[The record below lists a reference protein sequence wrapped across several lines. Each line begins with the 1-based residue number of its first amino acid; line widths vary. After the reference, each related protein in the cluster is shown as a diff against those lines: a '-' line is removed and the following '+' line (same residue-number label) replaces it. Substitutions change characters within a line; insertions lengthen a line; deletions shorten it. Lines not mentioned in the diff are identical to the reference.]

1 MAFITIVGRG
11 GFITKFFWM
20 LITLLT
26 LGVDGK
32 LVVRDDATYNVASS
46 AFIDTGKS
54 IGVPTSGQMMYLF
67 TGSRTPVYA
76 ADLAKR
82 RSAFQRRRRTAWR
95 RTTWKTKTTQ

>member
-32 LVVRDDATYNVASS
+32 LAVRDDAIYNVASS
-46 AFIDTGKS
+46 AFIGTG
-54 IGVPTSGQMMYLF
+54 
-67 TGSRTPVYA
+67 
-76 ADLAKR
+76 
-82 RSAFQRRRRTAWR
+82 RSFGIPIPGHMIYS
-95 RTTWKTKTTQ
+95 